1 MKELIRI
8 DKASEF
14 ATNNNIEVHAGHG
27 LNFNNVDIDTIYIK
41 ELNIG
46 HFIIGESIFM
56 GLEGSKKNEKYYR
69 WLQMIIGIGQ
79 DICDV
84 KRIESTIIKFGDR
97 FKNRIYT
104 IREIKKCESR
114 FNSVD
119 SYARRFAAKE
129 ACSKALGT
137 GFRGRCFL

>member
-1 MKELIRI
+1 
-8 DKASEF
+8 
-14 ATNNNIEVHAGHG
+14 
-27 LNFNNVDIDTIYIK
+27 
-41 ELNIG
+41 
-46 HFIIGESIFM
+46 
-56 GLEGSKKNEKYYR
+56 
-69 WLQMIIGIGQ
+69 MIIGIGQ

-104 IREIKKCESR
+104 PREIKKCESR
-114 FNSVD
+114 LNSVD

-137 GFRGRCFL
+137 GFRKGVFYKDIEVINLKSGKPTIELKGGALNQFRLITTNNKDASIEISLTDDKKLALAIVIISN